1 MSRTPPPPSPNKAPL
16 PSNLHQ
22 RQKSCQVTR
31 AVQTMS
37 SFHHTSMKKTLR
49 LYFYSRAYFPKILGG
64 IMIASGIAG
73 YTCMGWWHDRKMK
86 EMERIYSEAYHNGE
100 QRSNNPFVS
109 SSIAKN
115 VRSFSGDGK
124 NSNNEDSGNG
134 LVALTRNMT
143 RRIVASSRH
152 ATLSNAT
159 DSSRLQRQVTKF
171 W

>member
-1 MSRTPPPPSPNKAPL
+1 MSTTPPPPSPNKASL
-16 PSNLHQ
+16 PSNLHH
-22 RQKSCQVTR
+22 RQNSCQVTR
-31 AVQTMS
+31 AVETMS

-73 YTCMGWWHDRKMK
+73 YACMGWWHDRKMK
-86 EMERIYSEAYHNGE
+86 EMERIYSDAYHNGD
-100 QRSNNPFVS
+100 RVS

-115 VRSFSGDGK
+115 VRSFPGNGK
-124 NSNNEDSGNG
+124 NGNNEDSDNG